1 MRLYSLEY
9 QARYPGFSSL
19 LEDCLGEERTS
30 ELSRRTERV
39 ERIMVLRTAG
49 ATGDHSD
56 TRTIFIHRLTCWLL
70 FSYQ

>member
-39 ERIMVLRTAG
+39 ERIMVVRTTGTSGTTG
-49 ATGDHSD
+49 AITD
-56 TRTIFIHRLTCWLL
+56 THTVFIHRLT
-70 FSYQ
+70 